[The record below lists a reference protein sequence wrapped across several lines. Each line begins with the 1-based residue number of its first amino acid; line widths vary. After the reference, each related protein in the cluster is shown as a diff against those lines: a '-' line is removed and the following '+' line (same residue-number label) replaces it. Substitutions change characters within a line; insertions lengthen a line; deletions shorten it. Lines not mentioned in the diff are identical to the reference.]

1 MNRPTSV
8 NAPSLFIRFAQTE
21 DAPAWLALRE
31 KLWPDVGNAV
41 EVAEYFALSQDGVVL
56 LAERGGEV
64 VGFAELSVRRDW
76 VEGSTSSPV
85 GYLEGL
91 FVAEAHRRSG
101 AGRALMAAAR
111 SWVLERGM
119 TELGSDTE
127 LHNVTSQAVHAALG
141 FVEVERQ
148 VNFIMKIA
156 GR

>member
-1 MNRPTSV
+1 M
-8 NAPSLFIRFAQTE
+8 E
-21 DAPAWLALRE
+21 DAAKWLALRE
-31 KLWPDVGNAV
+31 ELWADADNAV
-41 EVAEYFALSQDGVVL
+41 EVAEYFAHPSDGVVL
-56 LAERGGEV
+56 LAEHGGEV

-91 FVAEAHRRSG
+91 FVAEAHRHSG
-101 AGRALMAAAR
+101 VGRALVAAAR
-111 SWVLERGM
+111 SWVLENGM

-127 LHNVTSQAVHAALG
+127 LHNLASQAVHAALG

-156 GR
+156 DR